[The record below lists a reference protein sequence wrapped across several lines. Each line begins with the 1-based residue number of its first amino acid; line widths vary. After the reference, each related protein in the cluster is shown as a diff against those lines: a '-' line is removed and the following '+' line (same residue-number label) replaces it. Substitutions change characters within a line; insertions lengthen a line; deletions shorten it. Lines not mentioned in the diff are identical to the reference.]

1 MAEAAATMRIM
12 ADRDSI
18 HSHHTFDYI
27 EIPALDI
34 DAAERFYR
42 DALGW
47 RFTEYGPGYRGIV
60 TADGREAGGLTQVG
74 EVARGTLLVVL
85 FTRDLFSTR
94 EAILAAGGT
103 LTRDI
108 FEFPGGFRLHFMDV
122 SGNELGVWAFPEGV
136 TAPSQIPATS
146 TE

>member
-1 MAEAAATMRIM
+1 M

-18 HSHHTFDYI
+18 HVHHGFDYV

-42 DALGW
+42 DAFGW

-60 TADGREAGGLTQVG
+60 TPDGREAGGLTQVG
-74 EVARGTLLVVL
+74 EVAHGTLLVVL
-85 FTRDLFSTR
+85 FSRDLNATR
-94 EAILAAGGT
+94 EAILGAGGT

-108 FEFPGGFRLHFMDV
+108 FEFPGGFRLHFEDV
-122 SGNELGVWAFPEGV
+122 SGNELGVWAFPEAV
-136 TAPSQIPATS
+136 TSL
-146 TE
+146 